1 MNNSEEII
9 PRPIYLNHIL
19 EILDKGMMLVLMGQR
34 RVGKSFI
41 LLQLE
46 KELNARNSDINV
58 IYINKELTRFNPIAN
73 SDQLYEYVDDK
84 LRPDT
89 QNYLLIDEI
98 QDIVDFQLALRSL
111 HAERK
116 CQIVVTGS
124 NAHIFSSE
132 LSTLIGGRY
141 IEIPVYSLSY
151 NEFLLFHNLENSDAS
166 LEKYLS
172 VGGLPG
178 LTLFDINNERQ
189 VNDYLQGVFST
200 IIIKDIIS
208 RESIRNVT
216 FLENLITFMA
226 KNIGKLFSTKK
237 VTNTMN
243 SYGNKI
249 SDMLTANYVRFIRN
263 ALLMRNVSR
272 FDIQGKKIF
281 EQIHKY
287 YFTDHGLR
295 NLLTSFSIRGSIEKL
310 MENVIYNHLLIHGYK
325 VYVGNLKTVEIDF
338 IAVKGDTK
346 IYIQSSYILSSQE
359 TIDREF
365 GNLALIKDNYP
376 KMVISMDPVAGGFPE
391 YPGIIH
397 QRLRDFLTSF
407 V

>member
-1 MNNSEEII
+1 MNNKDEII
-9 PRPIYLNHIL
+9 ARPYYLDHIM
-19 EILDKGMMLVLMGQR
+19 EVIDKGMMLVLVGQR

-41 LLQLE
+41 LMQLE
-46 KELNARNSDINV
+46 NELQRLNSNNNV
-58 IYINKELTRFNPIAN
+58 IYINKELTRFNPISN
-73 SDQLYEYVDDK
+73 SNQLYEYVDGK
-84 LRPDT
+84 L
-89 QNYLLIDEI
+89 QSAANNYLLIDEV
-98 QDIVDFQLALRSL
+98 QDIDNFQLAIRSL
-111 HAERK
+111 HAEGK

-132 LSTLIGGRY
+132 LSTLLGGRY

-151 NEFLLFHNLENSDAS
+151 NEFLMFNNLENTDES

-178 LTLFDINNERQ
+178 LHLFDLDKERQ

-200 IIIKDIIS
+200 IIMKDIIM
-208 RESIRNVT
+208 RESIRNVN

-226 KNIGKLFSTKK
+226 ENIGKLFSAKN
-237 VTNTMN
+237 VTNTMV

-249 SDMLTANYVRFIRN
+249 SDVITGNYVGYIRN
-263 ALLMRNVSR
+263 ALLMRAVPR
-272 FDIQGKKIF
+272 YDIRGKKIF

-325 VYVGNLKTVEIDF
+325 VYVGSLKTTEIDF
-338 IAVKGDTK
+338 IAEKGDNRF
-346 IYIQSSYILSSQE
+346 YIQSTYLLASPE
-359 TIDREF
+359 TIEREF
-365 GNLALIKDNYP
+365 GNLAAIKDNYP
-376 KMVISMDPVAGGFPE
+376 KMVISMDPVAGALPE
-391 YPGIIH
+391 YPGILH
-397 QRLRDFLTSF
+397 LRLRDFLTSF
-407 V
+407 S